1 MSFQTWE
8 RYSLESIANQS
19 QDPLGRIFIS
29 GLGQVNLSAVNL
41 LHEGVDTVRQLYH
54 GFLKEDVLEE
64 IRATYELGPSHR
76 LIDVLG
82 RQWLLGSGG
91 KSGYRYRLQDNDLG
105 LILLIGSRYVEAT
118 SPGSHLK
125 IELSPHFIDARNEE
139 AIQGYLNT
147 LAARLLVNPRPV
159 GCQVHLCVDVQG
171 WEPPKNFLDLLV
183 TRSRRRV
190 DHTGID
196 RAEFSLSEIAAVYGN
211 SQSYLFGLA
220 SGLQFSMYRKDLQAK
235 VVDKTHFWSAVWT
248 RRTDENFV
256 PLYNPEKPVWRL
268 EFRFH
273 HSVIN
278 EFAEFLA
285 EPLMSFSDLAP
296 HLTGL
301 FRYAMGNFRLNAV
314 SSASSGASSSYRG
327 LYIDPM
333 WQLLLQDVRI
343 LAPDQGLWY
352 KRSRKQPGRGCEK
365 NILLAVGNMLSIYA
379 RNGLDSLKSLAYLME
394 SGIFEDYAEYIRSR
408 YQLPTFQQVK
418 NKILEKITEG
428 LAIRRLQGAC
438 T

>member
-8 RYSLESIANQS
+8 RYSLESIALES
-19 QDPLGRIFIS
+19 QDSRGRIFIS
-29 GLGQVNLSAVNL
+29 GLGQVNLSAVTV
-41 LHEGVDTVRQLYH
+41 LHEGVDTVRQLYQ
-54 GFLKEDVLEE
+54 GFLKEEVIEE
-64 IRATYELGPSHR
+64 IRATYDLGPSHR
-76 LIDVLG
+76 VIDVLG
-82 RQWLLGSGG
+82 HQWLIGSGG

-105 LILLIGSRYVEAT
+105 LILLIGSRYVEVT

-125 IELSPHFIDARNEE
+125 IELSPHFIDSRGTKM
-139 AIQGYLNT
+139 IQGYLNT
-147 LAARLLVNPRPV
+147 LAARLLVNPEPV

-220 SGLQFSMYRKDLQAK
+220 SGLQFSMYRKDLQVQA
-235 VVDKTHFWSAVWT
+235 VDKGHFWSAVWN

-256 PLYNPEKPVWRL
+256 PLYQPDKPVWRL

-278 EFAEFLA
+278 QFAEFLS
-285 EPLMSFSDLAP
+285 EPLVSFADLEP

-301 FRYAMGNFRLNAV
+301 YRYALGNFRLNAV
-314 SSASSGASSSYRG
+314 SSACSGVSSSYRG
-327 LYIDPM
+327 LYIDPF
-333 WQLLLQDVRI
+333 WQLLLQDVHI

-352 KRSRKQPGRGCEK
+352 KRAVKKPGRGNEK
-365 NILLAVGNMLSIYA
+365 NLLLAVGNMLSIYA
-379 RNGLDSLKSLAYLME
+379 RNGLDPLKSLAYLME
-394 SGIFEDYAEYIRSR
+394 SGIFEDYVEYIRSR
-408 YQLPTFQQVK
+408 YRLPTLQQVID
-418 NKILEKITEG
+418 KILEKITEG
-428 LAIRRLQGAC
+428 LTIRKLLGAC